1 MIPAFVAD
9 ASVAIGWIHPAQE
22 TTDTGAMLR
31 DIEAGA
37 VIEVPAL
44 WLVEVANA
52 LAVLV
57 RRRKMTAA
65 ERDTALR
72 WLRTLPVRVD
82 HEGAMLAFSRLSEL
96 SSAHGLSVYDASY
109 LELAQRKALPL
120 ACRDAAMLKAATLI
134 GVNVWQREDDRA
146 VKDER
151 AAYVV
156 QRVKPQ
162 LRAGARARRSA

>member
-9 ASVAIGWIHPAQE
+9 ASVAIGWVHPAQE
-22 TTDTGAMLR
+22 TADTGLMLR

-44 WLVEVANA
+44 WLLEVANA

-65 ERDTALR
+65 ERDAALR
-72 WLRTLPVRVD
+72 WLRAVPVRVD

-96 SSAHGLSVYDASY
+96 SSAHGLSIYDASY
-109 LELAQRKALPL
+109 LELAQRKGLPL
-120 ACRDAAMLKAATLI
+120 ACKDDPLLKAALRL
-134 GVNVWQREDDRA
+134 GVKIWRPGDEHA
-146 VKDER
+146 VQEER
-151 AAYVV
+151 ARYIAPRASRL
-156 QRVKPQ
+156 RVT
-162 LRAGARARRSA
+162 ARF